1 MNIIINGTDFWD
13 GFDAM
18 KYWAPPKS
26 YDRQKW
32 KQEIH
37 EYMLSGQYIGA
48 RKVDGIW
55 AMIIKDEEG
64 NFHLR
69 SRTKN
74 VEGTYADKAEWIPQ
88 ILSELEDI
96 PAGTVLLGE
105 IYKYGDEGSRKA
117 TAILNCLKNKSLE
130 RQAKTPLHF
139 YCFDVLA
146 YGSEVLLKTPIEKRI
161 KYIEKTLCR
170 PTYNFVEKAKYVEGE
185 ELWTLCGEI
194 LAAGYEGMV
203 IQKKTATYD
212 CGKRTARMTIKVK
225 KEIESTIDAFI
236 DGAWKAPTKEYGGK
250 EIVTWPYWLN
260 IKTGEKFGSCQYS
273 DYCNGA
279 PLIPI
284 TRPFYNDWA
293 AAISLSVMKDGKP
306 VHIAWIS
313 GITDDVKNRIVHD
326 PESLVGKVVEVSCMQ
341 IEHIDGEYS
350 LRHGKILGFRSDKAA
365 EDCTF
370 DQIAIN

>member
-1 MNIIINGTDFWD
+1 MHIVINEVDFWD
-13 GFDAM
+13 SFDAM

-26 YDRQKW
+26 YDKKKW
-32 KQEIH
+32 KQEVR
-37 EYMLSGQYIGA
+37 ECMLSGQYIGA

-55 AMIIKDEEG
+55 AMIIKDENG

-74 VEGTYADKAEWIPQ
+74 VEGTFADKAEWIPQ
-88 ILSELEDI
+88 ILSELEDV

-105 IYKYGDEGSRKA
+105 IYKAGDEGSRKA
-117 TAILNCLKNKSLE
+117 TAILNCLRDKSLD
-130 RQAKTPLHF
+130 RQKKTPLHF

-146 YGSEVLLKTPIEKRI
+146 FDHEVLLKTPIEKRI
-161 KYIEKTLCR
+161 KFIEKVLYR
-170 PTYNFVEKAKYVEGE
+170 PAYQFVEKAQYVEGA
-185 ELWTLCGEI
+185 ELWSLCGEI

-203 IQKKTATYD
+203 IQKKSATYD

-225 KEIESTIDAFI
+225 KEIENTIDAFI
-236 DGAWKAPTKEYGGK
+236 DGDWKAPTKEYSGK
-250 EIVTWPYWLN
+250 EIESWIYWQN
-260 IKTGEKFGSCQYS
+260 VKTGEKFASCRYA
-273 DYCNGA
+273 DYCAGA

-284 TRPFYNDWA
+284 TKSHYNCWA

-313 GITDDVKNRIVHD
+313 GITEDIRSRIIHD
-326 PESLVGKVVEVSCMQ
+326 PKSLIGKVAEVSCMQ
-341 IEHIDGEYS
+341 VEHIDGEYS

-365 EDCTF
+365 ADCTF
-370 DQIAIN
+370 DQIATY

>member
-105 IYKYGDEGSRKA
+105 IYKYGEEGSRKA
-117 TAILNCLKNKSLE
+117 TAILNCLKNT
-130 RQAKTPLHF
+130 TPSPFLTVGRRLPRTRTEGI
-139 YCFDVLA
+139 CRM
-146 YGSEVLLKTPIEKRI
+146 SENGTGRR
-161 KYIEKTLCR
+161 C
-170 PTYNFVEKAKYVEGE
+170 
-185 ELWTLCGEI
+185 I
-194 LAAGYEGMV
+194 LRR
-203 IQKKTATYD
+203 
-212 CGKRTARMTIKVK
+212 RTAVL
-225 KEIESTIDAFI
+225 STIR
-236 DGAWKAPTKEYGGK
+236 
-250 EIVTWPYWLN
+250 L
-260 IKTGEKFGSCQYS
+260 
-273 DYCNGA
+273 
-279 PLIPI
+279 
-284 TRPFYNDWA
+284 
-293 AAISLSVMKDGKP
+293 
-306 VHIAWIS
+306 
-313 GITDDVKNRIVHD
+313 
-326 PESLVGKVVEVSCMQ
+326 
-341 IEHIDGEYS
+341 
-350 LRHGKILGFRSDKAA
+350 
-365 EDCTF
+365 
-370 DQIAIN
+370 